1 MKKHRNIFSY
11 FYWMTDGQILFV
23 DVFVNLTGTGIF
35 IYFEIFNPRIIN
47 FLFCG
52 LTSLSHIF
60 VSFTCKLFMTM
71 F

>member
-1 MKKHRNIFSY
+1 
-11 FYWMTDGQILFV
+11 MTDGQILFV

-47 FLFCG
+47 FFCG